1 MAQKRS
7 AKLDPRL
14 AATAALVRPDAIFA
28 DIGCDHG
35 YLAIE
40 LMRRGAVR
48 GYACDINPVLWPLP
62 KKYRAGGI
70 FRSDSN
76 CFDRWP
82 ARTGTIPH
90 HRCYHCWHWRRGNH

>member
-48 GYACDINPVLWPLP
+48 
-62 KKYRAGGI
+62 
-70 FRSDSN
+70 
-76 CFDRWP
+76 
-82 ARTGTIPH
+82 
-90 HRCYHCWHWRRGNH
+90 

>member
-14 AATAALVRPDAIFA
+14 AATAALVRSDAIFA

-48 GYACDINPVLWPLP
+48 GFATAVRVGRTLSPNGTHSCNAKLRRQRIW
-62 KKYRAGGI
+62 KIGRGI
-70 FRSDSN
+70 L
-76 CFDRWP
+76 
-82 ARTGTIPH
+82 
-90 HRCYHCWHWRRGNH
+90 

>member
-14 AATAALVRPDAIFA
+14 AATAALVRSDAIFA

-40 LMRRGAVR
+40 LMRPRRQFADMPV
-48 GYACDINPVLWPLP
+48 ISTLVLWLLLKKTSNRRDFPLRF
-62 KKYRAGGI
+62 KR
-70 FRSDSN
+70 F
-76 CFDRWP
+76 
-82 ARTGTIPH
+82 
-90 HRCYHCWHWRRGNH
+90 